1 MTMADPELI
10 YSSNEHGISLTTFYT
25 RSEKYEPTIL
35 LIKTTEGEVIISIK
49 IKYSKLIQSNCFF
62 QVFGAYCSSTW
73 ATRNLKDDKG
83 RRQHYFGTGETFL
96 FTFAYD
102 GNPKRFTWV
111 NANKSEDEMGT
122 KTEAHQ
128 KELFMCGRPDMIAIG
143 GG

>member
-1 MTMADPELI
+1 MLIFLQLITLWHWLPERMTMADPELI

-35 LIKTTEGEVIISIK
+35 LIKTTEGE
-49 IKYSKLIQSNCFF
+49 
-62 QVFGAYCSSTW
+62 VFGAYCSSTW

>member
-35 LIKTTEGEVIISIK
+35 LIKTTEGE
-49 IKYSKLIQSNCFF
+49 
-62 QVFGAYCSSTW
+62 VFGAYCSSTW

-122 KTEAHQ
+122 KTEAH
-128 KELFMCGRPDMIAIG
+128 
-143 GG
+143 